1 MEKGFADL
9 LDSECEETSFDNNN
23 RVEQVSTKKQ
33 NALTECCGYI
43 WEGTKTGCSNSAEA
57 AR

>member
-9 LDSECEETSFDNNN
+9 FDSECEETRFDNNN
-23 RVEQVSTKKQ
+23 CVEQVSTKKQ
-33 NALTECCGYI
+33 NALTECGYI
-43 WEGTKTGCSNSAEA
+43 WEGAKTGCSNSAEA